1 MSNLWIGISTGP
13 RATGVLAMQ
22 GAEETI
28 LKARLLPEPSQPR
41 ALTTLLQAVAM
52 WQGERARVVLS
63 VADWDGACDSSLC
76 REAFTDFGG
85 PLYSLDWVPACGHAR
100 RRARRER
107 DLHGVGAFA
116 DLRNLLLSEVVR

>member
-1 MSNLWIGISTGP
+1 MSNLWMGIATGP
-13 RATGVLAMQ
+13 RATRVLAMQ
-22 GAEETI
+22 GAGETI

-52 WQGERARVVLS
+52 WQGKRAHAVLS

-85 PLYSLDWVPACGHAR
+85 PLYSLDWVPASGHAR
-100 RRARRER
+100 RRRHR
-107 DLHGVGAFA
+107 DLTGLGSFA
-116 DLRNLLLSEVVR
+116 ALQRLLLCEVAR

>member
-1 MSNLWIGISTGP
+1 MSNLWMGISTGP
-13 RATGVLAMQ
+13 SVTRVLVME
-22 GAEETI
+22 GAGETI
-28 LKARLLPEPSQPR
+28 LKARLLPEPSQPH

-52 WQGERARVVLS
+52 WQGKRLRAVLS

-100 RRARRER
+100 RRRHR
-107 DLHGVGAFA
+107 DLTGVGRFA
-116 DLRNLLLSEVVR
+116 DLRRLLLCEVAR